1 VLEEAA
7 TEHFDVP
14 PRIDFSIAGVT
25 YELSG
30 ALTAITNECHGSD
43 TQDGNLLHALPR

>member
-1 VLEEAA
+1 MRPPTRKGFGSVVLQEAM

-14 PRIDFSIAGVT
+14 PHMDFSIAGVT

-30 ALTAITNECHGSD
+30 ALDA
-43 TQDGNLLHALPR
+43 